1 MNKQA
6 KKTTTKKTVA
16 KKTTVKKAATKKV
29 ETKKVTTKKENKRK
43 LSIVVPVYNEKDLVI
58 DVLKKV
64 RDLKIKDT
72 DIEIIVIDD
81 KSTDGTTEILK
92 KEGNKYADKV
102 LFHEVNMGKGAGL
115 RTGFKESTGDVVIVQ
130 DADFEYDCN
139 EIPSVVE
146 PIFEGKADVCYG
158 SRFLNKEYKGYKQNQ
173 LANKV
178 LTGLSNFM
186 TGLKVTDMETCYKAF
201 KGDLIRSVDIKENRF
216 GFEPEI
222 TAKVSKR
229 KVKLV
234 EVPIHYYPRTKEEG
248 KKIKLKDGFRAL
260 WCITKYKF
268 AKEKKSAKRN

>member
-1 MNKQA
+1 M
-6 KKTTTKKTVA
+6 KKK
-16 KKTTVKKAATKKV
+16 KKV
-29 ETKKVTTKKENKRK
+29 
-43 LSIVVPVYNEKDLVI
+43 SIVIPVYNEKKLII

-64 RDLKIKDT
+64 KEVKVPDSEV
-72 DIEIIVIDD
+72 EIIVIDD
-81 KSTDGTTEILK
+81 YSTDGTREILK
-92 KEGNKYADKV
+92 KQGLKYADKV
-102 LFHEVNMGKGAGL
+102 LYHEVNKGKGAGL

-130 DADFEYDCN
+130 DADFEYDPM

-146 PIFEGKADVCYG
+146 PILKGKCDVCYG

-201 KGDLIRSVDIKENRF
+201 KGDLIRSIDIVENRF

-222 TAKVSKR
+222 TAKISKL
-229 KVKLV
+229 KVKLI

-260 WCITKYKF
+260 YCIAKYKI
-268 AKEKKSAKRN
+268 KG